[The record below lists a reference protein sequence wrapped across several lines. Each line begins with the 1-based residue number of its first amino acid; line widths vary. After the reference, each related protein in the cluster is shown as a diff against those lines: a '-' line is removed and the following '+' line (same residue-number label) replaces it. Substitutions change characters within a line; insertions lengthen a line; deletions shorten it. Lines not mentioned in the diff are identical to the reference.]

1 MKRIGTLFTVFLAA
15 FGIAAAGTTAWAQG
29 KGRDKQEERQAQ
41 GKEKKAK
48 KQHKHK
54 DGKALLGDRIKQ
66 NGRHK
71 IDQNG
76 KFSTFVETHNGKI
89 RSVKVNHADRGEVKV
104 TKYKT
109 NRKMAEAPAT
119 GIVPVNLILAQSGT
133 QYLGQT
139 WIGYSYIDE
148 YGDEVIYWFPYDMIE
163 DLDTGAIEYVP
174 AY

>member
-1 MKRIGTLFTVFLAA
+1 MNRIAA
-15 FGIAAAGTTAWAQG
+15 ILIAGIAALGLVASGATAWAQG
-29 KGRDKQEERQAQ
+29 KGREKQEQRDQ
-41 GKEKKAK
+41 GAKPK

-54 DGKALLGDRIKQ
+54 DGKGLLGDKIKQ

-76 KFSTFVETHNGKI
+76 KFSTFVETHNGKV
-89 RSVKVNHADRGEVKV
+89 RSVKVNHADKGDVPVK
-104 TKYKT
+104 KYKT
-109 NRKMAEAPAT
+109 NKKMAELAAAG
-119 GIVPVNLILAQSGT
+119 GIVPVNLILTQSGT

-139 WIGYSYIDE
+139 WIGYSYYDE

-163 DLDTGAIEYVP
+163 DLDTGAVEYIP

>member
-1 MKRIGTLFTVFLAA
+1 MKRIAAVVVTALAA
-15 FGIAAAGTTAWAQG
+15 LGLVAGGASVWAQG
-29 KGRDKQEERQAQ
+29 KGRDKQEQRDQ
-41 GKEKKAK
+41 GAKPK

-54 DGKALLGDRIKQ
+54 DGKALLGDKIKQ

-76 KFSTFVETHNGKI
+76 KYSTFVETNNGKI
-89 RSVKVNHADRGEVKV
+89 RSVKVNHADKGDVPVK
-104 TKYKT
+104 KYKT
-109 NRKMAEAPAT
+109 NRKMAELTRAG
-119 GIVPVNLILAQSGT
+119 GIMPVNLILAQSGT

-139 WIGYSYIDE
+139 YIGYSYIDE
-148 YGDEVIYWFPYDMIE
+148 YGDETIYWYPYDMIE